1 MSSIPTIL
9 NIQRCCSVAVHAHI
23 MWNPKVNI
31 NVEWEFFVDIKYEST
46 FLLQFVSTLGL
57 CFNVL
62 VDNYVIFHEL

>member
-1 MSSIPTIL
+1 
-9 NIQRCCSVAVHAHI
+9 